1 MSADARERYFDPARN
16 QDGIQPY
23 VERLFAAESLVL
35 CFPIWCFGPPAILKG
50 FMDRVMIP
58 GVSFALALERAQAQ
72 EEREQLVVLE
82 DRERI
87 ARDLHDVVIQRL
99 FATGM
104 ELQSAVPHT
113 TRPEVVRRINNAV
126 DALDETIRDI
136 RRSIFELRTPLGAS
150 LRADLLDA
158 VQAAAGTLGFRPV
171 LETSGPVDSAVPDD
185 VVPEILAV
193 LREAL
198 ANVARHAEASSVRIS
213 VRAADGQIAVRV
225 EDDGIGA
232 DPAHARGGLV
242 NLRDRAADLG
252 GTFHVRPGDHG
263 GTVVDWRVPLTG

>member
-1 MSADARERYFDPARN
+1 VPDGPAMVAPLGRSDVLHGVLITSHRAGHHIRDDDDAALLSSFADQA
-16 QDGIQPY
+16 
-23 VERLFAAESLVL
+23 
-35 CFPIWCFGPPAILKG
+35 
-50 FMDRVMIP
+50 
-58 GVSFALALERAQAQ
+58 ALALERARAQ

-113 TRPEVVRRINNAV
+113 TRPEVAKRINNAV
-126 DALDETIRDI
+126 DALDATIRDI
-136 RRSIFELRTPLGAS
+136 RRSIFELRTPVGGS
-150 LRADLLDA
+150 LRADLRDT
-158 VQAAAGTLGFRPV
+158 VEAATAPLGFRPV

-185 VVPEILAV
+185 VVPEIVAV

-198 ANVARHAEASSVRIS
+198 ANVTRHAKASSVRVS
-213 VRAADGQIAVRV
+213 VRAADGQVAVCV
-225 EDDGIGA
+225 EDDGIGV

-242 NLRDRAADLG
+242 NLQDRARDLG
-252 GTFHVRPGDHG
+252 GTFDIRPGGHG
-263 GTVVDWRVPLTG
+263 GTVVDWRVPLTA